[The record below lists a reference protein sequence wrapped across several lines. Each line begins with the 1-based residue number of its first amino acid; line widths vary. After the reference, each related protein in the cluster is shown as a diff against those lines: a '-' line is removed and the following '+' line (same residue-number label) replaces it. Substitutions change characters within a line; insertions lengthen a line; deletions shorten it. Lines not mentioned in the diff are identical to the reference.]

1 MRSDPALRSI
11 ALALVT
17 LFVVA
22 CGGGAGTP
30 ATVTSPTSA
39 AATTAATATPT
50 PAPVKVRAAYGNVT
64 PANLAPFY
72 AKEKGIFLQNGLDV
86 DLTLIDGGGKS
97 MAALLGGS
105 VDIAQLGGTETMSA
119 AAGGADVEAV
129 ALFVPVSPWVLMAPA
144 SYSGPNDLKG
154 KTIGVAS
161 KGGSSE
167 VAADQQIDKLG
178 LKLSDVTILATGSV
192 ANLTAAMLAGQVYAG
207 PGHPPDTAK
216 LFAAGFKVIMDL
228 AAQKVP
234 AVENCTIVTKKYAS
248 EHKDVLQKYVDSLV
262 QAIVAMKKDKA
273 GTLPVMQKL
282 LKVTDQ
288 AALSQTYDYYVTQ
301 IFPVYPEV
309 TPPAW
314 EYSRDEFAKTN
325 AAVKGLDVTKV
336 IDNSFVKNAQDRKVG
351 GS

>member
-1 MRSDPALRSI
+1 MSAANGRHI
-11 ALALVT
+11 AAIAISVA
-17 LFVVA
+17 VVIG

-30 ATVTSPTSA
+30 AAVTSPTTAAQTA
-39 AATTAATATPT
+39 AAATPT
-50 PAPVKVRAAYGNVT
+50 PAPVKVRVAYGNVT

-86 DLTLIDGGGKS
+86 DLSLINGGGKA
-97 MAALLGGS
+97 MAALLGNS

-119 AAGGADVEAV
+119 SVGGAEVEAV
-129 ALFVPVSPWVLMAPA
+129 TLFVPVSPWVLMAPA
-144 SYSGPNDLKG
+144 SYTGPSDLKG
-154 KTIGVAS
+154 KTVGVAS

-167 VAADQQIDKLG
+167 VAANQAIVKLG
-178 LKLSDVTILATGSV
+178 LTLSDVTVLSTGST
-192 ANLTAAMLAGQVYAG
+192 ANLTAAMLANQVYAG

-216 LFAAGFKVIMDL
+216 LFAAGYKVIMDL

-234 AVENCTIVTKKYAS
+234 AVENCTIVTKKFAA
-248 EHKDVLQKYVDSLV
+248 EHKDIMQKYVDSLI
-262 QAIVAMKKDKA
+262 QANVAMKKDKA
-273 GTLPVMQKL
+273 GTLPVMEKL

-301 IFPVYPEV
+301 IFPVYPDV

-314 EYSRDEFAKTN
+314 LYSRDELANTN
-325 AAVKGLDVTKV
+325 PNVKNLDVTKV
-336 IDNSFVKNAQDRKVG
+336 IDNSFVQDAQDRKVG